1 VQVYRI
7 LYLALALIFVGVGCH
22 STINQTGDEAGSGNA
37 PLQAGSRV
45 YVALPPD
52 AIDKKVAVMGS
63 GGRTASAVSDAFKR
77 HTRNVVRGKMPE
89 TLEEA
94 LAHARELQ
102 YEYVAYP
109 VILKWQDRATEWS
122 GVRDKL
128 QLKIDLVE
136 VNTGAVLRST
146 MIDGKGRWMTEG
158 EDTPQDM
165 LGEPVEKFVRS
176 LFRLSYTP
184 SALQ

>member
-7 LYLALALIFVGVGCH
+7 FCFAVALVFIGTGCQ
-22 STINQTGDEAGSGNA
+22 STINQTNEDNGTTEA
-37 PLQAGSRV
+37 PLRAGSRV

-52 AIDKKVAVMGS
+52 AVDNKVAVMGS
-63 GGRTASAVSDAFKR
+63 GGRTASALSDAFKR

-94 LAHARELQ
+94 VGHARDLQ
-102 YEYVAYP
+102 YEYVAFP
-109 VILKWQDRATEWS
+109 IILKWQDRATEWS

-128 QLKIDLVE
+128 QLKIELVD
-136 VNTGAVLRST
+136 VSTGGVVRST
-146 MIDGKGRWMTEG
+146 TIDGKGRWMTEG

-165 LGEPVEKFVRS
+165 LAEPVARFVRS
-176 LFRLSYTP
+176 LFQLSYTP

>member
-1 VQVYRI
+1 MF
-7 LYLALALIFVGVGCH
+7 LAVTLVVGGIGCH
-22 STINQTGDEAGSGNA
+22 STINQTNEEPGTGEA
-37 PLQAGSRV
+37 PLVNGSRV

-52 AIDKKVAVMGS
+52 ALDKKVAVMGS
-63 GGRTASAVSDAFKR
+63 GGRTASALNDAFKR

-94 LAHARELQ
+94 LTHARDLQ

-109 VILKWQDRATEWS
+109 VILKWEDRATEWS

-128 QLKIDLVE
+128 QLKIDLVD
-136 VNTGAVLRST
+136 VKTGGVVKST

-165 LGEPVEKFVRS
+165 LAEPVEKFVRS
-176 LFRLSYTP
+176 LFRMSYTP